1 MNNNP
6 IGVFDSGMG
15 GLSVWQTLQQTL
27 HNESLVYLGDG
38 LRCPYGDR
46 SAEEI
51 FRFTVEAVER
61 LREEGCKLIVIA
73 CNTATAVAIE
83 RLRTAYPDTPFVGL
97 EPAVKPAAEA
107 SQTGKIAVLA
117 TRKASEGE
125 LFLRTSSKFADRVQI
140 IKAVGEGFVE
150 LVEQDMEHSDEAL
163 YRVKSVIEPLV
174 EQGVDYIVLGCT
186 HYPFLR
192 DAIEQVVGDRPVQI
206 VDSAAAIERRVE
218 YLLDMHHLRADDDNV
233 PQYRFLSFAD
243 DDYIAS
249 LRKKAFG

>member
-83 RLRTAYPDTPFVGL
+83 RLRAAYPDTPFVGL
-97 EPAVKPAAEA
+97 EPAVKPASEIH
-107 SQTGKIAVLA
+107 SNEKILVCA
-117 TRKASEGE
+117 TPVTIAGE
-125 LFLRTSSKFADRVQI
+125 KLHNLIDKN
-140 IKAVGEGFVE
+140 
-150 LVEQDMEHSDEAL
+150 
-163 YRVKSVIEPLV
+163 YN
-174 EQGVDYIVLGCT
+174 YW
-186 HYPFLR
+186 
-192 DAIEQVVGDRPVQI
+192 
-206 VDSAAAIERRVE
+206 
-218 YLLDMHHLRADDDNV
+218 
-233 PQYRFLSFAD
+233 
-243 DDYIAS
+243 
-249 LRKKAFG
+249 